1 MNSPARNSRQR
12 TLALIVGLM
21 LFAAPSWN
29 ATAVNADG
37 NLPAGLHK
45 TSFGKTRSVEGL
57 LAQSLL
63 QITRGQTDAAL
74 ATIDSL
80 LNIVPNFKLAHL
92 IRGDLLMARSRELV
106 SFGSINNA
114 SQDTIVDFQEEARVR
129 LQRYLAQHDVQ
140 HIPEYLW
147 RLDPEYAHAIVVDTA
162 KSRLYLY
169 SNDNG
174 TPRYMA
180 DYYITVGK
188 NGVGK
193 QKEGDKRT
201 PEGIYFAGKQ
211 LQRKL
216 PDFYGSGAFP
226 LNYPN
231 EWDIRQGKDGHGI
244 WLHGTPG
251 DTYSRPPR
259 ASDGCIVLSNPDLD
273 TLKPYL
279 KNGNTPI
286 VIARNAQLVSDAQ
299 LTAQKTDLLSEIE
312 NWRKAW
318 EAQETERY
326 LAFYSKDFYSKIR
339 EFNRRAAEKR
349 RNQATSAPAEI
360 TLSNISVFRYPNDQ
374 QEMVVVNFEQKYKSN
389 NLDNRMRKRQYWV
402 LENKRWKILYEG
414 AS

>member
-326 LAFYSKDFYSKIR
+326 LAFYSKDFFSKNR
-339 EFNRRAAEKR
+339 EFKRWAAEKR

>member
-1 MNSPARNSRQR
+1 VNPPARSSRQR
-12 TLALIVGLM
+12 TLALTMGLM

-37 NLPAGLHK
+37 NLPAGFHQ
-45 TSFGKTRSVEGL
+45 TSFGKTRNVEGL

-74 ATIDSL
+74 ATINSL
-80 LNIVPNFKLAHL
+80 LNIAPNFKLAHL
-92 IRGDLLMARSRELV
+92 VRGDLLMARSRELV

-114 SQDTIVDFQEEARVR
+114 PQGTIVDFQEEARVR

-140 HIPEYLW
+140 HVPEYLW
-147 RLDPEYAHAIVVDTA
+147 RLDPEFAHAIVVDIA

-231 EWDIRQGKDGHGI
+231 EWDMRQGKDGHGI

-273 TLKPYL
+273 ALKSYL
-279 KNGNTPI
+279 KNGSTPVI
-286 VIARNAQLVSDAQ
+286 IARDAQLVSNTQ
-299 LTAQKTDLLSEIE
+299 LTSQKADLLREME

-326 LAFYSKDFYSKIR
+326 LGFYSRDFFTKNSD
-339 EFNRRAAEKR
+339 FDDWAAEKR
-349 RNQATSAPAEI
+349 RKQTTAAPTEI

-374 QEMVVVNFEQKYKSN
+374 QEMVVVNFEQQYKSN
-389 NLDNRMRKRQYWV
+389 NLNDRMRKRQYWV

>member
-12 TLALIVGLM
+12 TLALTMGLM

-37 NLPAGLHK
+37 NLPAGFHK
-45 TSFGKTRSVEGL
+45 TSFGKTRSVESL

-92 IRGDLLMARSRELV
+92 VRGDLLMARSRELV

-140 HIPEYLW
+140 HVPEYLW

-174 TPRYMA
+174 TPRYIA

-273 TLKPYL
+273 ALKPYL

-286 VIARNAQLVSDAQ
+286 IIARNAQLVSDAQ
-299 LTAQKTDLLSEIE
+299 LIVKKADLLGEIDS
-312 NWRKAW
+312 WREAW
-318 EAQETERY
+318 EAQDTERY
-326 LAFYSKDFYSKIR
+326 LEFYSRNFFTKNRDFDR
-339 EFNRRAAEKR
+339 WVAEKR
-349 RNQATSAPAEI
+349 RKQTTAFPAEI
-360 TLSNISVFRYPNDQ
+360 TLSNISVFSYPNDQ

-389 NLDNRMRKRQYWV
+389 NLDDRMRKRQYWV

>member
-1 MNSPARNSRQR
+1 VTATAKTGKQR
-12 TLALIVGLM
+12 TLALAVGMM
-21 LFAAPSWN
+21 LFAIPSWN
-29 ATAVNADG
+29 ATVVNADS
-37 NLPAGLHK
+37 NLPAGFHK
-45 TSFGKTRSVEGL
+45 TSFGKPRSVEGL

-92 IRGDLLMARSRELV
+92 VRGDLLMARSHELAG
-106 SFGSINNA
+106 FGSVNDA
-114 SQDTIVDFQEEARVR
+114 PQDAIIDFQEEARVR
-129 LQRYLAQHDVQ
+129 LQRYLAQQDAQ
-140 HIPEYLW
+140 PLPEYLW

-169 SNDNG
+169 RNDNG
-174 TPRYMA
+174 TPRYIA

-231 EWDIRQGKDGHGI
+231 EWDKRQGKNGHGI

-259 ASDGCIVLSNPDLD
+259 ASDGCIVLANPDLD
-273 TLKPYL
+273 ALKPYL
-279 KNGNTPI
+279 KNGSTPVI
-286 VIARNAQLVSDAQ
+286 IARDAQLVPDTQ
-299 LTAQKTDLLSEIE
+299 LTAQKTDLLREIE
-312 NWRKAW
+312 SWRQAW
-318 EAQETERY
+318 QAQETERY
-326 LAFYSKDFYSKIR
+326 LDFYSRDFFTKNHDFDR
-339 EFNRRAAEKR
+339 WAAEKR
-349 RNQATSAPAEI
+349 RKQATAVPAEI

-374 QEMVVVNFEQKYKSN
+374 QEMVVVNFEQEYKSN
-389 NLDNRMRKRQYWV
+389 NLDDRVRKRQYWV

-414 AS
+414 TS